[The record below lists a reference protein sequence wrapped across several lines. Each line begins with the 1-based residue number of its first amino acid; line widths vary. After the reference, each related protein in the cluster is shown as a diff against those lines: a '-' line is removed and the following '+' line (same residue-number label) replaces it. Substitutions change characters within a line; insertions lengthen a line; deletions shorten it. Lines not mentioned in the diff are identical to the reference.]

1 MAMDHTMA
9 RNNIAGSLNN
19 YFDRLDYSGLSNTA
33 GEIVPS
39 RTPVDRI
46 AMALSEARE
55 VSARIRVIVDHL
67 IGTKPESEARDN
79 WGGGITASQGV
90 VIDLADNAD
99 GALSELRRA
108 NDELSRLSKVLALGL

>member
-19 YFDRLDYSGLSNTA
+19 HVNRLDYSGLSNIA
-33 GEIVPS
+33 GDNVPS

-67 IGTKPESEARDN
+67 IGTKPESEAGDN

>member
-1 MAMDHTMA
+1 MA

-19 YFDRLDYSGLSNTA
+19 HFDRLDYSGLSNTA

-46 AMALSEARE
+46 AMALAEARE
-55 VSARIRVIVDHL
+55 VSARIRVTVDHL

-79 WGGGITASQGV
+79 WGGGITTSQGV
-90 VIDLADNAD
+90 VNDLADNAD